1 MAKKFRTPK
10 TADMMAMS
18 KRALAIIGGLAGGTI
33 IKNAIEKK
41 SGVSGTDLL
50 GLDGATSKF
59 TSPAIVTAAGFL
71 GASLFKDSIA
81 KDVCLGV
88 VAAGGAG
95 LVNAV
100 AGKSLVALGDA
111 SEDAPVMLIPGI
123 GDIPE
128 DITYN
133 ELPDESEQVTTY
145 NPAIQA
151 TDAVELV
158 DYEEVNGV
166 DELL

>member
-1 MAKKFRTPK
+1 MAKIRTPK
-10 TADMMAMS
+10 STDMLAMG

-50 GLDGATSKF
+50 GLDGATSKY

-71 GASLFKDSIA
+71 GASMSKNSILKDI
-81 KDVCLGV
+81 CLGV

-100 AGKSLVALGDA
+100 AGKSVVALGDA

-123 GDIPE
+123 GDV
-128 DITYN
+128 DNITYN

-151 TDAVELV
+151 TDSVDLV